1 MSRDSKEYLVGVP
14 SEEEAVELIDSGEVD
29 LGNESHASCFRAGY
43 KYCLDIIAGYYLGG
57 ADKETLIDR
66 IVHESLEM
74 DAEKKS

>member
-1 MSRDSKEYLVGVP
+1 MSEEKKYLVGVP
-14 SEEEAVELIDSGEVD
+14 DEDETCELIDSGEVD

-43 KYCLDIIAGYYLGG
+43 RYCLDIIAGYSLGG

-74 DAEKKS
+74 DAEKK